1 LQTIKE
7 EAKKDN
13 LQERWKD
20 SIILK
25 TMVCIQISLIILLP
39 TSQIFLKEIIQII
52 ITVILM
58 MVNIICP
65 KML

>member
-58 MVNIICP
+58 MVKIICQ